1 MVKKRV
7 SNAAYAVYEK
17 DDRNQYLCEYF
28 GEDRNSAINYLKSRS
43 AIIGQELKTW
53 KKEIGV
59 NRCTWRKDDHYRD
72 IYLKIV
78 EVGGTN
84 EE

>member
-1 MVKKRV
+1 MVKRKV
-7 SNAAYAVYEK
+7 SDVAYAVYEK

-28 GEDRNSAINYLKSRS
+28 GEDRDSAIKYLKSRS

-53 KKEIGV
+53 AKEIGI
-59 NRCTWRKDDHYRD
+59 NHYTWRKDEHYRD
-72 IYLKIV
+72 IYLRVV

>member
-1 MVKKRV
+1 M

-28 GEDRNSAINYLKSRS
+28 GEDRNS